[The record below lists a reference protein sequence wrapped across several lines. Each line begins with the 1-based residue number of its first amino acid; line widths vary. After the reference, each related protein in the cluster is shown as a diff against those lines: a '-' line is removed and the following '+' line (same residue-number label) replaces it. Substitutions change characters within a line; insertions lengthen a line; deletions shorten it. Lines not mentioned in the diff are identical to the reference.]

1 MSSQHSWRTNPN
13 LHSSPPRPQSPLTPI
28 NQLDTTD
35 HATPLTTTMTPS
47 PTILLTIFSHA
58 HTPPL
63 HPPPDL
69 KYDLRPYPSPDRQAR
84 KAGDGRSKALRD
96 WLVRVRDGIYVRL
109 LDSAQKE
116 VESRGEELVGMGTG
130 AGINASGAGGE
141 RIPAEDQPP
150 SPKMLRVGVFCE
162 MGRHRSVAF
171 VEELSRRKWP
181 REWEVEVVHRDVD
194 KRRKKEKGRDKS
206 RFERRDD

>member
-1 MSSQHSWRTNPN
+1 MSSQRPSRANPN
-13 LHSSPPRPQSPLTPI
+13 LDSSPPRPQSPPTPI
-28 NQLDTTD
+28 NQHTID

-69 KYDLRPYPSPDRQAR
+69 KFDLRPYPSPDRQAR
-84 KAGDGRSKALRD
+84 KAGDGRSKALRE

-116 VESRGEELVGMGTG
+116 VESRGKELVGMSR
-130 AGINASGAGGE
+130 AGINASGVGN
-141 RIPAEDQPP
+141 PAEDQP
-150 SPKMLRVGVFCE
+150 PKMLRVGVFCE

-171 VEELSRRKWP
+171 VEELGRRKWP